1 MYLPG
6 HRFIKC
12 GRHAS
17 LQVSEIQHYL
27 ILFLDSESW
36 ILYSLSMDK
45 LVDNLKKHVNVLA
58 SDIGSR
64 SIQEPLN
71 LSRAQSYIHDRFTD
85 HGQAVRVQDYEAFG
99 NPTANLVAFHPDT
112 DLDSPL
118 LLLGAHYDTVMGTPG
133 ADDNASAVAVML
145 EVTRLL
151 SARTGD
157 KPYRVLFAAFSTE
170 EPPSFNSSFMGSRV
184 FVRSLETEKLVI
196 QGALIL
202 EMVGYY
208 RDEAGTQKIPL
219 TVKWMGFPTTA
230 DFIAVVGNGRS
241 RSLVKGVSEGIVDSN
256 CGLPVE
262 DLTIP
267 GSGYLLP
274 EARLSDNVSFWDARI
289 PAVMI
294 TDTSFFRN
302 PHYHTPR
309 DRPETLDYEK
319 MGQLVKGLV
328 HFFREKGKAEGP
340 EPVEELEK

>member
-1 MYLPG
+1 
-6 HRFIKC
+6 
-12 GRHAS
+12 
-17 LQVSEIQHYL
+17 
-27 ILFLDSESW
+27 
-36 ILYSLSMDK
+36 MDR
-45 LVDNLKKHVNVLA
+45 LVDNLKDHVKVLA

-71 LSRAQSYIHDRFTD
+71 LRRAQDHIHASFT
-85 HGQAVRVQDYEAFG
+85 GIGLEVRVQDYEAFG
-99 NPTANLVAFHPDT
+99 NPTANLVAFHQDT

-151 SARTGD
+151 SARTRD
-157 KPYRVLFAAFSTE
+157 KPCNVLFVAFSTE
-170 EPPSFNSSFMGSRV
+170 EPPSFNTRCMGSRI

-196 QGALIL
+196 KAALIL

-208 RDEAGTQKIPL
+208 RDEPGTQKIPL
-219 TVKWMGFPTTA
+219 TVKWLGFPDTA
-230 DFIAVVGNGRS
+230 NFIAVVGNGRS
-241 RSLVKGVSEGIVDSN
+241 RSLVKGVSDAIRDSD

-302 PHYHTPR
+302 PHYHTAR
-309 DRPETLDYEK
+309 DGPETLDYEK
-319 MGQLVKGLV
+319 MSQLVLGLT
-328 HFFREKGKAEGP
+328 HFLREKGQAEGP
-340 EPVEELEK
+340 EPVEGVER

>member
-1 MYLPG
+1 MKNLIQNLES
-6 HRFIKC
+6 H
-12 GRHAS
+12 
-17 LQVSEIQHYL
+17 VS
-27 ILFLDSESW
+27 FLC
-36 ILYSLSMDK
+36 
-45 LVDNLKKHVNVLA
+45 N
-58 SDIGSR
+58 DIGSR
-64 SIQEPLN
+64 SIHEQRN
-71 LSRAQSYIHDRFTD
+71 LARAQSYIHEKFID
-85 HGQAVRVQDYEAFG
+85 HGMEVRVQNYEAFG
-99 NPTANLVAFHPDT
+99 TPTANLVAFHPDT

-151 SARTGD
+151 SAQMRD
-157 KPYRVLFAAFSTE
+157 KPCNVLFVAFSTE
-170 EPPSFNSSFMGSRV
+170 EPPSFNTRYMGSRV
-184 FVRSLETEKLVI
+184 FVRSLDTEKLVI

-202 EMVGYY
+202 EMVGYF
-208 RDEAGTQKIPL
+208 RDEPGTQKIPL
-219 TVKWMGFPTTA
+219 TVKWMGFPNTA
-230 DFIAVVGNGRS
+230 NFIAVVGNGNS
-241 RSLVKGVSEGIVDSN
+241 RSLVKDVSVGIRDSN

-274 EARLSDNVSFWDARI
+274 AARLSDNVSFWDARI

-319 MGQLVKGLV
+319 MSQLVVGLT
-328 HFFREKGKAEGP
+328 HFLREKEQGKKP
-340 EPVEELEK
+340 

>member
-1 MYLPG
+1 
-6 HRFIKC
+6 
-12 GRHAS
+12 
-17 LQVSEIQHYL
+17 
-27 ILFLDSESW
+27 
-36 ILYSLSMDK
+36 MDIVK
-45 LVDNLKKHVNVLA
+45 NNLMDHVRVLCN
-58 SDIGSR
+58 DIGSR

-71 LSRAQSYIHDRFTD
+71 LRRAQDHIHASFTSI
-85 HGQAVRVQDYEAFG
+85 GLEVRVQDYEAFG

-151 SARTGD
+151 SAQTRD
-157 KPYRVLFAAFSTE
+157 KPCNALFVAFSTE
-170 EPPSFNSSFMGSRV
+170 EPPSFNTSYMGSKV
-184 FVRSLETEKLVI
+184 FVRSLGTEKLII

-202 EMVGYY
+202 EMVGYF
-208 RDEAGTQKIPL
+208 RDEPGTQKIPL
-219 TVKWMGFPTTA
+219 TVKWMGFPNTA
-230 DFIAVVGNGRS
+230 NFIAVVGNGNS
-241 RSLVKGVSEGIVDSN
+241 RSLVKDVSVGIRDSN
-256 CGLPVE
+256 CELPVE
-262 DLTIP
+262 DLTVP

-274 EARLSDNVSFWDARI
+274 AARLSDNVSFWDARI

-328 HFFREKGKAEGP
+328 HFLREKGQGKR
-340 EPVEELEK
+340 